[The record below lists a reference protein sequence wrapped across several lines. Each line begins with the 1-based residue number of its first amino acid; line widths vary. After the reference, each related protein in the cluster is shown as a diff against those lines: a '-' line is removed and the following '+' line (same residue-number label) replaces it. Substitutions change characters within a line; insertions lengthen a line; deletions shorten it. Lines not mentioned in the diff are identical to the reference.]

1 MRPSLALAQH
11 RAGIRQIVAAHRGAN
26 PRVFGSA
33 ARGTDHE
40 GSDLDVLVDEQPGMT
55 LLDLAQIQAEIT
67 ALTQVKADV
76 MTSYFTRPRLKQRVL
91 AEAQAI

>member
-11 RAGIRQIVAAHRGAN
+11 RLGIRQIVAAHRGAN

-33 ARGTDHE
+33 ARGTDLE

-55 LLDLAQIQAEIT
+55 LLDLAMIQEEIA
-67 ALTQVKADV
+67 ALTQVKVDV